1 MTAEQRKK
9 IAILMV
15 TMFIAIT
22 SFGITGPV
30 IPAYLESINQGGM
43 ASGMIIA
50 IFAGAQLLFAPLGG
64 KWTDLYGRRKMI
76 IIGLAMITFSGFMFY
91 ATDLLWVLYTAR
103 VIGGIGDAFLI
114 PAVFAYTA
122 DVTSLEKRAKGTGL
136 VTASVSLG
144 LVAGPAIMLFMS
156 DFSIKAPFLVSA
168 FITLASVLFAIAFL
182 KESDPLQTGQKNV
195 RNLEDEESMSKKI
208 ARSTKMPYFIP
219 LIITFVMSFGLV
231 AFESIFGLVLN
242 DEFNASVQDIAL
254 ICIAIQGVS
263 VLTQLFAVDR
273 LIRRFGEVPVLITF
287 LFVASAGFLLALV
300 AGSYVMFFVVTLIIF
315 MAMSILRPVLNIL
328 ISKLAKG
335 EVGFAMGLSTS
346 YMGIGNVIGPISAG
360 LLYDSNM
367 VYPFMLGLA
376 MLMITIGI
384 TTAWYRSNG
393 RKTISTAAE
402 EIPVLEAESLV

>member
-1 MTAEQRKK
+1 MSSPQRKK
-9 IAILMV
+9 ISILMI

-64 KWTDLYGRRKMI
+64 KWTDQFGRRKMI
-76 IIGLAMITFSGFMFY
+76 IIGLMLITAGGFLFY
-91 ATDLLWVLYTAR
+91 STDVLWILYAAR

-122 DVTSLEKRAKGTGL
+122 DITTPEQRAKGTGL
-136 VTASVSLG
+136 VTASMSMG

-156 DFSIKAPFLVSA
+156 DFDVKAPFLLSA
-168 FITLASVLFAIAFL
+168 FITLSAVLFSVAFL
-182 KESDPLQTGQKNV
+182 KESDPLRTGQANV
-195 RNLEDEESMSKKI
+195 RDLADEESMSKKI

-219 LIITFVMSFGLV
+219 LVITFVMSFGLI
-231 AFESIFGLVLN
+231 AYESIFGLVLN

-254 ICIAIQGVS
+254 MCIAIQGVS
-263 VLTQLFAVDR
+263 VLTQLFAVER
-273 LIRRFGEVPVLITF
+273 LIRRFGEVPVLIAF
-287 LFVASAGFLLALV
+287 LGVASAGFLLALI
-300 AGSYVMFFVVTLIIF
+300 ADTYAMFFAVTLIIF

-328 ISKLAKG
+328 VSKLAKG

-346 YMGIGNVIGPISAG
+346 FMGIGNVIGPISAG
-360 LLYDSNM
+360 LLYDINL
-367 VYPFMLGLA
+367 VFPFLLGLI
-376 MLMITIGI
+376 ML
-384 TTAWYRSNG
+384 AV
-393 RKTISTAAE
+393 TISITAAWHISRSKKAAEMPE
-402 EIPVLEAESLV
+402 EALSFKAESAV